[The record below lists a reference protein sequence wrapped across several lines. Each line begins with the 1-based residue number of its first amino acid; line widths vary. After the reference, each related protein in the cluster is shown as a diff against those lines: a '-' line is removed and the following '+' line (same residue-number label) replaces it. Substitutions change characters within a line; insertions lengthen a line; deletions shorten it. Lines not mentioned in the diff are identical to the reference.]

1 MSDSFRIKKV
11 ETLIREELGKLILS
25 GSIKD
30 PRISNLISVSDVD
43 VSRDIKYAKVYIS
56 GFESNKSVEKSV
68 EALNHACG
76 FIQMK
81 LAKKIK
87 TRNTPKLTFF
97 IDNSIKDGIA
107 MIKKIEDINS

>member
-1 MSDSFRIKKV
+1 MSDSFRIKRV
-11 ETLIREELGKLILS
+11 ETLIREELGKMILS
-25 GSIKD
+25 GTIKD

-43 VSRDIKYAKVYIS
+43 ISRDIKYAKVYIS

-81 LAKKIK
+81 LAKKLK

-97 IDNSIKDGIA
+97 IDNSIKHGID
-107 MIKKIEDINS
+107 MIKKIEGLNS